1 MEVGVRAIERAERG
15 ERGEEGSL
23 LMGFN
28 CICR

>member
-1 MEVGVRAIERAERG
+1 MEVGVKAIERAERR